1 MTQAH
6 MNELREAKV
15 LLENPSVAA
24 RFADVLAGPVDK
36 GMKMLPKGARGT
48 ILAAATKS
56 LNVALKAAVL
66 TLGEGEREAS
76 NGLHKLSAAVSG
88 GVGGAF
94 GLAALAVELPLSTT
108 IMLRSISDIAR
119 SEGEEL
125 KSAEAQIACME
136 VFALGGSSGGDDAT
150 ETGYFA
156 VRAAL
161 ASAVSEAATYVAGK
175 TAVQESA
182 PALVRLVGQVATRF
196 SVQVSE
202 KAAAQAV
209 PVIGAAGGA
218 LINTLFMSHFQDA
231 ARGHFVVRRL
241 ERLYG
246 GEVVRETYAAL
257 PAG

>member
-1 MTQAH
+1 MTPEH
-6 MNELREAKV
+6 RNELQEAKR

-24 RFADVLAGPVDK
+24 RFADVLAGPVEK
-36 GMKMLPKGARGT
+36 GMKLLPAGARGT

-76 NGLHKLSAAVSG
+76 NRMHKISAAVSG

-94 GLAALAVELPLSTT
+94 GLAALGVELPLSTT

-119 SEGEEL
+119 SEGEDL
-125 KSAEAQIACME
+125 KSGEARMACME
-136 VFALGGSSGGDDAT
+136 VFALGGSSGGDDAA

-175 TAVQESA
+175 TAVKESA

-196 SVQVSE
+196 SVSVSE

-218 LINTLFMSHFQDA
+218 LINTLFMSHFQDT
-231 ARGHFVVRRL
+231 ARGHFAVRRL
-241 ERLYG
+241 ERIYG
-246 GEVVRETYAAL
+246 AEVVREAYAEL